1 MKEVSLALPAFGFVV
16 ATRAALG
23 LGVGLLL
30 ADRLSERRRQMTGA
44 ALIGVGAFATIPAA
58 IAVVR
63 GIRRSARHAAL
74 RLEKGASAAIGRDA
88 RLIGATRF
96 PRKGDEAF

>member
-30 ADRLSERRRQMTGA
+30 ANRLPERQRRLTGA
-44 ALIGVGAFATIPAA
+44 ALLGVGAITTIPAA
-58 IAVVR
+58 VAVIRGVR
-63 GIRRSARHAAL
+63 RAGRHAAL
-74 RLEKGASAAIGRDA
+74 RLEKGSAAAIGRDA